1 MKLGRTVGLF
11 VGLYGTFSVL
21 SAGCSQAPA
30 MTTTGTAQA
39 AAAPTT
45 HTYYI
50 AADEVTW
57 DFAPSNANG
66 VSGKPFGDEEKPWV
80 GQGPHKI
87 GKVFKK
93 ALYREYT
100 DATFTPRLATR
111 SRSCSRTT

>member
-1 MKLGRTVGLF
+1 MKIGSTVGLL
-11 VGLYGTFSVL
+11 VGVCTAWSVF

-30 MTTTGTAQA
+30 MTTGTTRAVASA
-39 AAAPTT
+39 AT

-57 DFAPSNANG
+57 DYAPSNANG

-80 GQGPHKI
+80 GQGPHRI
-87 GKVFKK
+87 GKMFKK

-100 DATFTPRLATR
+100 DATFTQLKPRPQEW
-111 SRSCSRTT
+111 